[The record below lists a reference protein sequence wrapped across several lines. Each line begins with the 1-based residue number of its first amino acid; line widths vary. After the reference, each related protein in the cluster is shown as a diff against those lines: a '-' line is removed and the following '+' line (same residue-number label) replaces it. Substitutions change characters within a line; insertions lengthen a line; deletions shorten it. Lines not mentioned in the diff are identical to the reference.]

1 VRTLNLGIL
10 AHVDA
15 GKTSLTERL
24 LYAAGVIDE
33 VGNVDD
39 GNTQTDTMALERQR
53 GITIKSAVV
62 SFTIDG
68 VTVNLID
75 TPGHPDFIAEVERV
89 LSVLDGAVLVISA
102 VEGVQP
108 QTRVLMRALQRLR
121 LPTLIFV
128 NKIDRRGAADDGQ
141 VPAIAEKLAGKS
153 VAMGSVRDAGERG
166 ARFMPYGSDD
176 PLFPG
181 ALIDL
186 LADDDAFLR
195 AYVHGDSTMSYD
207 RLRAELAAQTRSA
220 RVHPVFFGSAITGAG
235 VDALIDGLTTMLS
248 VDDGASDRVARE
260 DGATDPMS
268 GTVFKV
274 ERGPAGQKIA
284 YVRMFSG
291 TIRVRDRVPS
301 GASPTRRTMPTEPE
315 RTDKVTAIRVFD
327 QGSAVSRPSLAA
339 GRIGK
344 VWGLGDVRIGD
355 SIGAP
360 RPYAPQQHFSPPT
373 LETVVTARNPADRAA
388 LHTALSQ
395 LAEQDPLINLRQDDL
410 RHEISVSLYG
420 EVQKE
425 VIQATLAGDFGI
437 DATFRETTTICI
449 ERPLRVGSAVET
461 IATEPN
467 PFLATVG
474 LQVEPRPIGAGVEFR
489 LGVELGSL
497 PLAFINAI
505 EQAVHDTL
513 GQGLCGWPV
522 VDCSVTLTRSGY
534 WARQSHAHG
543 TFDASMSSTAGDF
556 RHLTPLVL
564 MAALARAGTV
574 VCEPVHRFRLD
585 VPADL
590 VGSVMPAVVRLG
602 GLPLSS
608 ITRGGSCVVEGEL
621 AAARVHDVHQRLP
634 SLTRGEGVFEAEF
647 DHYQPVRGDA
657 PTRRRTDH
665 NPLSRREY
673 LLHVLRRV

>member
-1 VRTLNLGIL
+1 MRTLNLGIL

-33 VGNVDD
+33 IGNVDD

-128 NKIDRRGAADDGQ
+128 NKIDRRGAAGEGLL
-141 VPAIAEKLAGKS
+141 ATIAEKLS
-153 VAMGSVRDAGERG
+153 TRNVAMGSVRAAGERG
-166 ARFMPYGSDD
+166 ARFVPYGSGD
-176 PLFPG
+176 PSFRA

-195 AYVHGDSTMSYD
+195 AYVADESTMSYE
-207 RLRAELAAQTRSA
+207 RLRAELATQTQSA
-220 RVHPVFFGSAITGAG
+220 CLHPVFFGSAITGAG
-235 VDALIDGLTTMLS
+235 IDALVDGLTELLP
-248 VDDGASDRVARE
+248 VGDDRGGRVAGGDDGA
-260 DGATDPMS
+260 DPVS

-274 ERGPAGQKIA
+274 ERGPAGEKIA

-291 TIRVRDRVPS
+291 TIRVRDRVSS
-301 GASPTRRTMPTEPE
+301 GASSAERKTPAEPP
-315 RTDKVTAIRVFD
+315 RSDKVTAISVFD
-327 QGSAVSRPSLAA
+327 QGSAVPGVQLTV
-339 GRIGK
+339 GQIGK

-355 SIGAP
+355 WIGAP
-360 RPYAPQQHFSPPT
+360 RPYASHQHFSPPT
-373 LETVVTARNPADRAA
+373 LETIVAARDPDDRAA
-388 LHTALSQ
+388 LHAALSQ

-425 VIQATLAGDFGI
+425 VIQATLAEDFGVEAI
-437 DATFRETTTICI
+437 FRETTTICI
-449 ERPLRVGSAVET
+449 ERPLGVGSAVET

-474 LQVEPRPIGAGVEFR
+474 LQIEPRPIGTGVEFR
-489 LGVELGSL
+489 LGVELGAL

-513 GQGLCGWPV
+513 GQGLRGWPV
-522 VDCSVTLTRSGY
+522 VDCVVTLTRSGY

-556 RHLTPLVL
+556 RNLTPLVL
-564 MAALARAGTV
+564 MDALVRAGTV

-608 ITRGGSCVVEGEL
+608 VTKGGSCVVEGEL
-621 AAARVHDVHQRLP
+621 AAARVHDVQQRLP

-657 PTRRRTDH
+657 PTRQRTDH
-665 NPLSRREY
+665 NPLNRREY

>member
-1 VRTLNLGIL
+1 MRTLNLGIL

-89 LSVLDGAVLVISA
+89 LSVLDRAVLVISA

-128 NKIDRRGAADDGQ
+128 NKIDRRGAASDGL
-141 VPAIAEKLAGKS
+141 VPAIAEKLAARTL
-153 VAMGSVRDAGERG
+153 AMGSVHDAGERG
-166 ARFMPYGSDD
+166 ARFMPYASGD
-176 PLFPG
+176 PSFRA

-186 LADDDAFLR
+186 LADDDVFLR
-195 AYVHGDSTMSYD
+195 AYVDDESTMSDD
-207 RLRAELAAQTRSA
+207 RLRAELATQTKSA
-220 RVHPVFFGSAITGAG
+220 RLHPVFFGSAITGAG
-235 VDALIDGLTTMLS
+235 IDALIDGLTSLLP
-248 VDDGASDRVARE
+248 VGDGASDRVDPE
-260 DGATDPMS
+260 EGATDPMS

-274 ERGPAGQKIA
+274 ERGPAGEKIA
-284 YVRMFSG
+284 YVRMFAG
-291 TIRVRDRVPS
+291 AIRVRDRVSS
-301 GASPTRRTMPTEPE
+301 GASPARRHMPTEPE
-315 RTDKVTAIRVFD
+315 RTDKVTAISVFEH
-327 QGSAVSRPSLAA
+327 GAAVPGPSLAA

-355 SIGAP
+355 TIGAP
-360 RPYAPQQHFSPPT
+360 RPYVPHQHFSPPT
-373 LETVVTARNPADRAA
+373 LETVVAARDPADRAA

-425 VIQATLAGDFGI
+425 VIQATLAEDFDI

-449 ERPLRVGSAVET
+449 ERPLGVGSAVET

-467 PFLATVG
+467 PCLATIG
-474 LQVEPRPIGAGVEFR
+474 LQVEPRPIGSGIEFR

-522 VDCSVTLTRSGY
+522 ADCAVTLTHSGY

-556 RHLTPLVL
+556 RNLTPLVL
-564 MAALARAGTV
+564 MDALVRAGTV

-608 ITRGGSCVVEGEL
+608 VTKGGSCVVEGEL
-621 AAARVHDVHQRLP
+621 AAARVHGVQQRLP

-647 DHYQPVRGDA
+647 DHYQPVRGKA

-665 NPLSRREY
+665 NPLNRRQY